1 MLHVATVHFY
11 SDRWLGP
18 QLEYLAR
25 NLNRPYRV
33 WATLEG
39 IDARP
44 YADRVREVVPPPAWL
59 KHAEKLNGLAEA
71 ITRESDPDDQLVF
84 LDGDAFPI
92 APLDSFLDDTLARYP
107 LAAVRRDENHGDRQ
121 PHPCFAATTVG
132 FWKEIG
138 GDWRRGYQWR
148 NASGSVT
155 SDVGGNLLGILE
167 RGGIEWLPLLRTNRR
182 DLRPPWF
189 AVYEDLVY
197 HHGAGFRPPISRAE
211 LFAERPR
218 LAALLALTRRLPPA
232 IHGTG
237 LRAFRPLLDRLMSTR
252 TAETGRLS
260 DEIFARL
267 RTDQS
272 FWLDV

>member
-1 MLHVATVHFY
+1 VLHIATVHFY
-11 SDRWLGP
+11 SDRWLEP
-18 QLEYLAR
+18 QLAYLAR
-25 NLNRPYRV
+25 NLNRPYCV

-44 YADRVREVVPPPAWL
+44 YADRVREVVPAGL
-59 KHAEKLNGLAEA
+59 RHAENLNGLAGAIAREA
-71 ITRESDPDDQLVF
+71 DPEDLLVF
-84 LDGDAFPI
+84 LDGDAFPV
-92 APLDSFLDDTLARYP
+92 APLDSFLDDTLGRYP

-132 FWKEIG
+132 FWTEIG
-138 GDWRRGYQWR
+138 GDWHRGYRWR
-148 NASGSVT
+148 NASGSST

-167 RGGIEWLPLLRTNRR
+167 RRGIEWRPLLRTNRR

-211 LFAERPR
+211 TFAAGPR
-218 LAALLALTRRLPPA
+218 FAALLALTRRLPPGV
-232 IHGTG
+232 HRTG
-237 LRAFRPLLDRLMSTR
+237 HRAFGRLVERWMSTTR
-252 TAETGRLS
+252 AETELLS

-267 RTDQS
+267 RTDPS